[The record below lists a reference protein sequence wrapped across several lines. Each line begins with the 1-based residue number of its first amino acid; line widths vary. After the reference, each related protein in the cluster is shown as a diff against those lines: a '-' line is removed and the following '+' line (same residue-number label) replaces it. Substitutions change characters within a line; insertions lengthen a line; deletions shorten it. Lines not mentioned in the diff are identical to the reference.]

1 MCRHNHVKSTIFTR
15 FSTAYPRHNVNSKSF
30 INRNHPSSS
39 LILIGSQQHRHYRS
53 ILGINGADS
62 AKKIITD
69 DTDTA
74 AKREQEQEKYDIPP
88 LDLLSVFDE
97 TSKKEGGNANKQP
110 PPYIEEKDSS
120 ASVTNNT
127 ATNENDIPPLDLLS
141 LCEQAKKR
149 DEKDDVLAASGLLN
163 VHEQAEKKPAEV
175 ELAASTKENKAVDI
189 PPLNLLSGVLPTQK
203 RPTAA
208 VESTTLNVATSSTEE
223 AKTCN
228 NVLNIST
235 DDGLNDISIN
245 GTNDTRKITIGEPF
259 MPSIEAK
266 SQHRTTK
273 TPYYAKRKVSTSDFL
288 HQHLNPQDS
297 YAIFIDAQ
305 SSSNVKD
312 NELAFRHM
320 NDCIPSHS
328 LSSVKRIY
336 GDVAS
341 LKKLS
346 LFVSQYGLHVPYR
359 YPDESLPNLHNID
372 GLMIMD
378 IIEAIYKHPHIKAFI
393 IFASD
398 GDFVPLVYKL
408 REAGKIVIVYGRRK
422 STSSALQSACHH
434 YVNTEDLV
442 LAHEARIRNEKLL
455 NRQKGK
461 ELAKMLAIERHA
473 KKVQCP
479 METKQHSSSLEKNP
493 DVNKDSGFFKPILSF
508 VRDLFTVPWKN
519 ITVNRDSSVF
529 ANKERMDVST
539 AQDITNDKSGVTTEA
554 SFPGA
559 LDENDV
565 SSKAPLEVPKFIRD
579 EIVQIILEHKKDD
592 GSINNGILG
601 KKINFKKLGYKSMSE
616 LLEDVPEVRL
626 SPNRNYVQ
634 LSENTSKSSTKDG
647 TLYPIKDRTDK
658 NAKIRT
664 LLRSLSESKDRNL
677 AAKSQSKVTQSMKDD
692 IIQLVI
698 KHSKNGFTNKG
709 MIANNIDYKKLGYK
723 TVSHLLKEIPEI
735 QSKKDGNYVQLSQ
748 TAKTN

>member
-1 MCRHNHVKSTIFTR
+1 MTLLNAHQAICRHNHVKSAIFTR
-15 FSTAYPRHNVNSKSF
+15 FSTASL
-30 INRNHPSSS
+30 INHHPSSS
-39 LILIGSQQHRHYRS
+39 LILIGSQQHRNYRS

-69 DTDTA
+69 NTDTA
-74 AKREQEQEKYDIPP
+74 AKKEQEKYDIPP

-110 PPYIEEKDSS
+110 PPLVEEKDNR

-127 ATNENDIPPLDLLS
+127 ATNENDIPPLDSLS
-141 LCEQAKKR
+141 LCEQAKER
-149 DEKDDVLAASGLLN
+149 DGNEKDVSASDLLN
-163 VHEQAEKKPAEV
+163 VHEQAGKKPAEV

-189 PPLNLLSGVLPTQK
+189 PPLDLLSGVLPTQK
-203 RPTAA
+203 RPTTT
-208 VESTTLNVATSSTEE
+208 VESTTLNVARSSTEE

-245 GTNDTRKITIGEPF
+245 GTNHTPKIKIGEPF

-273 TPYYAKRKVSTSDFL
+273 TPHYTKRKESAPNFL
-288 HQHLNPQDS
+288 HQHLKPQDS

-398 GDFVPLVYKL
+398 GDFVPL
-408 REAGKIVIVYGRRK
+408 
-422 STSSALQSACHH
+422 
-434 YVNTEDLV
+434 
-442 LAHEARIRNEKLL
+442 
-455 NRQKGK
+455 
-461 ELAKMLAIERHA
+461 
-473 KKVQCP
+473 
-479 METKQHSSSLEKNP
+479 
-493 DVNKDSGFFKPILSF
+493 
-508 VRDLFTVPWKN
+508 
-519 ITVNRDSSVF
+519 
-529 ANKERMDVST
+529 
-539 AQDITNDKSGVTTEA
+539 
-554 SFPGA
+554 
-559 LDENDV
+559 
-565 SSKAPLEVPKFIRD
+565 
-579 EIVQIILEHKKDD
+579 
-592 GSINNGILG
+592 
-601 KKINFKKLGYKSMSE
+601 
-616 LLEDVPEVRL
+616 
-626 SPNRNYVQ
+626 
-634 LSENTSKSSTKDG
+634 
-647 TLYPIKDRTDK
+647 
-658 NAKIRT
+658 
-664 LLRSLSESKDRNL
+664 
-677 AAKSQSKVTQSMKDD
+677 
-692 IIQLVI
+692 
-698 KHSKNGFTNKG
+698 
-709 MIANNIDYKKLGYK
+709 
-723 TVSHLLKEIPEI
+723 
-735 QSKKDGNYVQLSQ
+735 
-748 TAKTN
+748 